1 MSSSDVTTRKPGSAS
16 DWLPCLIYSPS
27 ADNLNNFIA
36 KRRAFE
42 ENRKLTPQELKPF
55 LVYARP
61 LGFKTS
67 IRNREILSGSDVF
80 VNLPTGYGKPLI
92 CMAPLVSGD

>member
-42 ENRKLTPQELKPF
+42 ENRELTPQELNTERAYKRSAVCT
-55 LVYARP
+55 LLA
-61 LGFKTS
+61 KTRHLRRVNNS
-67 IRNREILSGSDVF
+67 KTIDVLSQV
-80 VNLPTGYGKPLI
+80 KQQK
-92 CMAPLVSGD
+92 

>member
-42 ENRKLTPQELKPF
+42 ENRELMSQFLRVLVIIATTVTRQQKTLFGVMGGTPL
-55 LVYARP
+55 
-61 LGFKTS
+61 
-67 IRNREILSGSDVF
+67 RNRRDRRLHSVTKSLNLSPQRS
-80 VNLPTGYGKPLI
+80 
-92 CMAPLVSGD
+92 

>member
-42 ENRKLTPQELKPF
+42 ENRELTPQEFKSRFWCMLDLWGSKPQSATGKF
-55 LVYARP
+55 LAEAMY
-61 LGFKTS
+61 S
-67 IRNREILSGSDVF
+67 
-80 VNLPTGYGKPLI
+80 
-92 CMAPLVSGD
+92 

>member
-1 MSSSDVTTRKPGSAS
+1 MLSSDVTTRKPGSAS

-42 ENRKLTPQELKPF
+42 ENRELT
-55 LVYARP
+55 
-61 LGFKTS
+61 S
-67 IRNREILSGSDVF
+67 
-80 VNLPTGYGKPLI
+80 
-92 CMAPLVSGD
+92 

>member
-16 DWLPCLIYSPS
+16 DWLPCLIYSPF

-42 ENRKLTPQELKPF
+42 ENHALTPQELKPF

-61 LGFKTS
+61 LGFKTL
-67 IRNREILSGSDVF
+67 IRNRKILSGSDVF

>member
-1 MSSSDVTTRKPGSAS
+1 MIMSSSDVTTRKPGSAS

-42 ENRKLTPQELKPF
+42 ENRELTPQELKPF

-61 LGFKTS
+61 LGFKTQS
-67 IRNREILSGSDVF
+67 A
-80 VNLPTGYGKPLI
+80 TGKFLAEAMY
-92 CMAPLVSGD
+92 S

>member
-16 DWLPCLIYSPS
+16 DWLPWLIYSPS

-42 ENRKLTPQELKPF
+42 ENRELTPQELKPF
-55 LVYARP
+55 LVYARFGVQNLNP
-61 LGFKTS
+61 QQVDKEAEM
-67 IRNREILSGSDVF
+67 IDVHQ
-80 VNLPTGYGKPLI
+80 T
-92 CMAPLVSGD
+92 

>member
-1 MSSSDVTTRKPGSAS
+1 MSSSDVTTRKPCSAS
-16 DWLPCLIYSPS
+16 DWLLCLIYSPS

-42 ENRKLTPQELKPF
+42 ENRELTPQELKPF

-67 IRNREILSGSDVF
+67 IRNRKILSGSDVF